1 MRVRRIVF
9 FTILVFGIANAA
21 MDGKGRAQ
29 ERIIAL
35 KAGESVELHTVYWVL
50 NCRSIMVGIPEIE
63 LLEGPEQV
71 SVSIKAAMVLPRR
84 QNCAKQVPGGI
95 VIATAKDV
103 KERLEGKMTY
113 RVKYKTKDGDR
124 PRGYTFRL
132 SLFP

>member
-1 MRVRRIVF
+1 MRAWRIVF
-9 FTILVFGIANAA
+9 FTTLVFGIANAA

-50 NCRSIMVGIPEIE
+50 NCRSILVGVPEVE
-63 LLEGPEQV
+63 LLEGPEQI
-71 SVSIKAAMVLPRR
+71 SLSIKKAMVLPRR

-124 PRGYTFRL
+124 PRGYAFRL